1 MKRILM
7 CCGLAAALTVVASAA
22 TVTCVSTPITLTLAG
37 SSPTFTCNGLTFSN
51 FSVINFT
58 GQNQGSL
65 SINNVTYDTVTGRVN
80 MNENPGLGSAGHV
93 NLYYTV
99 TGSLNSIDL
108 SVGGTLATVT
118 ERVCANP
125 ITMTGPLAGLC
136 ADAAGTSNTAPLG
149 QITLHSGDPNQ
160 PVVANFGAVTT
171 AYVFK
176 DILTA
181 TGGGLSDMNESFGGS
196 AVPEP
201 FSMLL
206 VGSALGG
213 LGLIRRRR
221 KQV

>member
-1 MKRILM
+1 MKQILM
-7 CCGLAAALTVVASAA
+7 CCAVAALVTAAASAA
-22 TVTCVSTPITLTLAG
+22 TVTCVSSPTTLTLGG
-37 SSPTFTCNGLTFSN
+37 SSPTFSCNGLTFSN

-58 GQNQGSL
+58 GQNQNSL
-65 SINNVTYDTVTGRVN
+65 SINNVTFDTVTGRIN

-93 NLYYTV
+93 NLFYTV
-99 TGSLNSIDL
+99 SGSLNSIDL

-125 ITMTGPLAGLC
+125 ISSSGPLAGLC
-136 ADAAGTSNTAPLG
+136 TDASGNVSAAPLG

-160 PVVANFGAVTT
+160 PVVANFGAVNT

-196 AVPEP
+196 PVPEP

-206 VGSALGG
+206 VGSALAG
-213 LGLIRRRR
+213 LGLVRRRR
-221 KQV
+221 HQV

>member
-1 MKRILM
+1 MKQILM
-7 CCGLAAALTVVASAA
+7 CCAVAALVTVGASAA
-22 TVTCVSTPITLTLAG
+22 TVSCVSSPITLTLGG
-37 SSPTFTCNGLTFSN
+37 SSPTFSCNGLTFSN

-65 SINNVTYDTVTGRVN
+65 SINNVTFDTVTGRVN

-93 NLYYTV
+93 NLFYTV
-99 TGSLNSIDL
+99 SGPLSSIDL

-118 ERVCANP
+118 ERACANP
-125 ITMTGPLAGLC
+125 IAQTGPLAGLC
-136 ADAAGTSNTAPLG
+136 TDASGTVSAAALG
-149 QITLHSGDPNQ
+149 QITLHSVDPNQ
-160 PVVANFGAVTT
+160 PVVSNFGTVST

-196 AVPEP
+196 PVPEP

-206 VGSALGG
+206 VGSALAG
-213 LGLIRRRR
+213 LGLIRRSRT
-221 KQV
+221 QV